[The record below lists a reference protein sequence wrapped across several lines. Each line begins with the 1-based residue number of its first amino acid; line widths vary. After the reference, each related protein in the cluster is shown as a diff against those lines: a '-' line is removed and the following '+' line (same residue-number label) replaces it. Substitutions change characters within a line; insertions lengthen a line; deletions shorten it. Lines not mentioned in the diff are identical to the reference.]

1 MYYNILYY
9 NMPLAAGEEAR
20 LEGVL
25 VEGAQPHLIMIIISS
40 KLYIYIYI
48 YMSAINK

>member
-25 VEGAQPHLIMIIISS
+25 AELHSI
-40 KLYIYIYI
+40 
-48 YMSAINK
+48 